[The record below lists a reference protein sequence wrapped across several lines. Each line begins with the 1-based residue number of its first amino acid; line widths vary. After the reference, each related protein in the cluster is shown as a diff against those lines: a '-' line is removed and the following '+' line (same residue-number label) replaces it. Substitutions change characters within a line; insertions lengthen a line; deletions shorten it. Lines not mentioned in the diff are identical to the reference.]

1 MEKVLPLALQIS
13 TERNKHL
20 RECHCSTFLC
30 LYFEWVPL
38 LCSADVE
45 IAAGTL
51 DISVAYHGFPI
62 YSESKDLCDKT
73 ECPVKKGPVKVA
85 LEEPFPIITPP
96 VRILLKSLPCSLQF
110 SRVGRFSSLH
120 PKCTCEF
127 YGQLQFGGWRTK
139 LALQGPYTVRITA
152 KGKGNDAPQ
161 LFCLDVDFNVVPQG
175 SKTQENIHVE
185 SSWGYGCKQQPCAAV
200 QLL

>member
-1 MEKVLPLALQIS
+1 M
-13 TERNKHL
+13 
-20 RECHCSTFLC
+20 
-30 LYFEWVPL
+30 
-38 LCSADVE
+38 SADVE

-96 VRILLKSLPCSLQF
+96 VQILLNILSPIFLILSMQGSWELL
-110 SRVGRFSSLH
+110 RLH
-120 PKCTCEF
+120 PTCICEF
-127 YGQLQFGGWRTK
+127 IKLTFCQLPIQRN

-175 SKTQENIHVE
+175 SATQQNIRPE
-185 SSWGYGCKQQPCAAV
+185 SS
-200 QLL
+200 

>member
-1 MEKVLPLALQIS
+1 MLMADWTVHGIAARKGCSAFSWKPCTDVESKSSIKDVGLTPDPPFPGS
-13 TERNKHL
+13 TAQF
-20 RECHCSTFLC
+20 TIDAT
-30 LYFEWVPL
+30 
-38 LCSADVE
+38 ADVE

-96 VRILLKSLPCSLQF
+96 
-110 SRVGRFSSLH
+110 
-120 PKCTCEF
+120 
-127 YGQLQFGGWRTK
+127 
-139 LALQGPYTVRITA
+139 GPYTVRITA

-161 LFCLDVDFNVVPQG
+161 LFCLDVDFNVVPHG
-175 SKTQENIHVE
+175 SATQQNIRPE
-185 SSWGYGCKQQPCAAV
+185 SS
-200 QLL
+200 